1 MYNSAI
7 DGYPKSNRR
16 HKGLEI
22 FKSLSDEIRQVRL
35 NDVRGGDGNL
45 APYNWF
51 NVSTRRIHRL
61 VFR

>member
-35 NDVRGGDGNL
+35 DDVRGGDGNL
-45 APYNWF
+45 VVLFPIQGA
-51 NVSTRRIHRL
+51 
-61 VFR
+61 VFAVGT